1 MQKLRCIL
9 LVEDDP
15 NDAELII
22 MSLESNKLANEIFH
36 VKDGE
41 EALDYL
47 KRRGPYCSKNG
58 EDLAL
63 VILDLKLP
71 KMNGLEVL
79 REIRNDEELK
89 LMPVVIFTSSQ
100 EEQDIIDG
108 YELGT
113 NGYVV
118 KPLDFHRFVEAV
130 KQTGVF
136 WGVINELPRK
146 GAC

>member
-15 NDAELII
+15 NDAELTI
-22 MSLESNKLANEIFH
+22 MTLESNKLSNGIVH
-36 VKDGE
+36 VRDGE
-41 EALDYL
+41 EALNYL
-47 KRRGPYCSKNG
+47 NRQGPFADRKG
-58 EDLAL
+58 EDPAL

-71 KMNGLEVL
+71 KVSGLEVL
-79 REIRNDEELK
+79 SEIRKVDKLK

-100 EEQDIIDG
+100 EEQDVVDG
-108 YELGT
+108 YNLGT

-118 KPLDFHRFVEAV
+118 KPVDFHQFIEAV

-136 WGVINELPRK
+136 WGIINEPPRN
-146 GAC
+146 GTC

>member
-15 NDAELII
+15 NDAELTI
-22 MSLESNKLANEIFH
+22 MTLESNKLSNGIVH
-36 VKDGE
+36 VRDGE
-41 EALDYL
+41 EALNYL
-47 KRRGPYCSKNG
+47 NRQGPFADRKG
-58 EDLAL
+58 EDPAL

-71 KMNGLEVL
+71 KVSGLEVL
-79 REIRNDEELK
+79 SEMRKADKLK

-100 EEQDIIDG
+100 EEQDVVDG
-108 YELGT
+108 YNLGT

-118 KPLDFHRFVEAV
+118 KPVDFHQFIEAV

-136 WGVINELPRK
+136 WGIINEPPRN
-146 GAC
+146 GGC

>member
-15 NDAELII
+15 NDTELII
-22 MSLESNKLANEIFH
+22 MTLEENKLANEVVH
-36 VKDGE
+36 VRDGK

-47 KRRGPYCSKNG
+47 KRLGPFASKQG
-58 EDLAL
+58 EYPAL

-71 KMNGLEVL
+71 KVSGLEVL
-79 REIRNDEELK
+79 TEMRNDEKLK
-89 LMPVVIFTSSQ
+89 VIPVVIFTSSQ
-100 EEQDIIDG
+100 EEQDIVDG
-108 YELGT
+108 YRLGT

-118 KPLDFHRFVEAV
+118 KPLDFHQFVEAV

-136 WGVINELPRK
+136 WGIINEPPPN
-146 GAC
+146 GMC

>member
-15 NDAELII
+15 NDAELTI
-22 MSLESNKLANEIFH
+22 MTLESNKLSNGIVH
-36 VKDGE
+36 VRDGE
-41 EALDYL
+41 EALNYL
-47 KRRGPYCSKNG
+47 NRQGPFADRKG
-58 EDLAL
+58 EDPAL

-71 KMNGLEVL
+71 KVSGLEVL
-79 REIRNDEELK
+79 SEIRKVDKLK

-100 EEQDIIDG
+100 EEQDVVDG
-108 YELGT
+108 YKLGT

-118 KPLDFHRFVEAV
+118 KPVDFHQFIEAV

-136 WGVINELPRK
+136 WGIINEPPRN
-146 GAC
+146 GTC

>member
-15 NDAELII
+15 NDAELIRMTI
-22 MSLESNKLANEIFH
+22 DESRVANEVVH
-36 VKDGE
+36 VWDGE

-47 KRRGPYCSKNG
+47 KRQGPHCNTG
-58 EDLAL
+58 EDPAL

-71 KMNGLEVL
+71 KLSGLEVL
-79 REIRNDEELK
+79 RRIRNDERLK
-89 LMPVVIFTSSQ
+89 LMPVVIFTSSK
-100 EEQDIIDG
+100 EEKDVIEG
-108 YELGT
+108 YKLGA

-118 KPLDFHRFVEAV
+118 KPMDFSQFVEAV

-136 WGVINELPRK
+136 WGIINEPPCK